1 MQISKRISNM
11 DSEIKYEFLEDPVSD
26 VTQTCPIK
34 IKSGPYQD
42 IIFKFGKINLQENGE
57 DLNVTMEIDIIDA
70 PENFNKE
77 DQTFTNTVGEIFTNI
92 VESGIEAKTLDPVD
106 LEDDV
111 HQE

>member
-1 MQISKRISNM
+1 M